1 MKKIALFLLFI
12 IFTQVS
18 MAQKAFVK
26 GKIVDDQNQP
36 LPGAN
41 VSISET
47 NQGTFS
53 SLNGEFYLSGIEA
66 GNYTL
71 EISYIGFNKASKKVD
86 LQSGAT
92 LLVNFELTPG
102 LEIGEVVVNSRL
114 VGEAK
119 SINNQKNALNITN
132 MISFEQLERFP
143 DANIGDALKR
153 LPGVNVQYDQG
164 EARFGNVRGTSPE
177 LNSITINGERIPS
190 AEAEVRVVQL
200 DLVPSDMI
208 QSVEFNKAVTPDM
221 DADAIGGSINLTT
234 KSAPYKKELKG
245 DFSSGWN
252 FVANKPSF
260 KGSLT
265 YSNRFA
271 ANKLGLVLSAS
282 GYDNFLGSDNIE
294 ALWNYSDD
302 NNKDGSA
309 FLEEFQVRQ
318 YYIERLRQSYSA
330 SVDYQINEN
339 HSIYLKSIYNWRN
352 DWENRYRFE
361 ITDIEANGDGTYNSE
376 VRRQLKFGVGDNKF
390 ARLEDQ
396 KMMNFSLGGDHSFG
410 IIVVDWAASYSKAN
424 EERPNERY
432 LKYRIKDVTINQDI
446 STMETPSISFP
457 ANAADYINMT
467 SAYEFDKLTEE
478 YQYTEEV
485 DQNFRLNFELPFSSS
500 SLSNKLKFGARYK
513 GKSKMRDN
521 WLKEFSP
528 VDEDVFNALALANL
542 TDISK
547 ENFMPGDYL
556 AGSFIKPEISDLIDL
571 NDETQFEAEEDISE
585 NAGDFSA
592 SEAVI
597 AAYLMYTH
605 HFGEK
610 FTVLAGVR
618 AEQTMLEYQG
628 RIFDIPSGDEEDLGA
643 EPSIKNSDKIKDVY
657 LNILP
662 SLHIKFAPNSASNI
676 RFAYTNTIS
685 RPNYYDL
692 VPYEEINRDDE
703 EIFFGNPEL
712 LPTTST
718 NLDLMYE
725 NFFKNIGSFST
736 GVFYKELK
744 NIIAWEYKSDFEYN
758 GFTYQDYRKPVN
770 IADAS
775 LLGFE
780 AAFSRRLDFLPSLL
794 KNLSVYSNY
803 TYIQSELKN
812 IEFEGRDGE
821 TLAMPGTPKHNYNVS
836 LAYDD
841 KKLDFRIS
849 FNHSSAFVNVNDDGG
864 FGEEAFFDYYYDK
877 VNYLDFNINYKINK
891 SFRVFFNANNMLNQP
906 LRTYLGAP
914 ERTMQ
919 AEYYGVKLNFGVKF
933 KI

>member
-294 ALWNYSDD
+294 AL
-302 NNKDGSA
+302 
-309 FLEEFQVRQ
+309 
-318 YYIERLRQSYSA
+318 
-330 SVDYQINEN
+330 
-339 HSIYLKSIYNWRN
+339 
-352 DWENRYRFE
+352 
-361 ITDIEANGDGTYNSE
+361 
-376 VRRQLKFGVGDNKF
+376 
-390 ARLEDQ
+390 
-396 KMMNFSLGGDHSFG
+396 
-410 IIVVDWAASYSKAN
+410 
-424 EERPNERY
+424 
-432 LKYRIKDVTINQDI
+432 
-446 STMETPSISFP
+446 
-457 ANAADYINMT
+457 
-467 SAYEFDKLTEE
+467 
-478 YQYTEEV
+478 
-485 DQNFRLNFELPFSSS
+485 
-500 SLSNKLKFGARYK
+500 
-513 GKSKMRDN
+513 
-521 WLKEFSP
+521 
-528 VDEDVFNALALANL
+528 
-542 TDISK
+542 
-547 ENFMPGDYL
+547 
-556 AGSFIKPEISDLIDL
+556 
-571 NDETQFEAEEDISE
+571 
-585 NAGDFSA
+585 
-592 SEAVI
+592 
-597 AAYLMYTH
+597 
-605 HFGEK
+605 
-610 FTVLAGVR
+610 
-618 AEQTMLEYQG
+618 
-628 RIFDIPSGDEEDLGA
+628 
-643 EPSIKNSDKIKDVY
+643 
-657 LNILP
+657 
-662 SLHIKFAPNSASNI
+662 
-676 RFAYTNTIS
+676 
-685 RPNYYDL
+685 
-692 VPYEEINRDDE
+692 
-703 EIFFGNPEL
+703 
-712 LPTTST
+712 
-718 NLDLMYE
+718 
-725 NFFKNIGSFST
+725 
-736 GVFYKELK
+736 
-744 NIIAWEYKSDFEYN
+744 
-758 GFTYQDYRKPVN
+758 
-770 IADAS
+770 
-775 LLGFE
+775 
-780 AAFSRRLDFLPSLL
+780 
-794 KNLSVYSNY
+794 
-803 TYIQSELKN
+803 
-812 IEFEGRDGE
+812 
-821 TLAMPGTPKHNYNVS
+821 
-836 LAYDD
+836 
-841 KKLDFRIS
+841 
-849 FNHSSAFVNVNDDGG
+849 
-864 FGEEAFFDYYYDK
+864 
-877 VNYLDFNINYKINK
+877 
-891 SFRVFFNANNMLNQP
+891 
-906 LRTYLGAP
+906 
-914 ERTMQ
+914 
-919 AEYYGVKLNFGVKF
+919 
-933 KI
+933 